1 MKQLLKEN
9 DSGVLDGI
17 MMWVTVAIILAILPT
32 ILYSVSSSTQLILA
46 ANSTVWNTT
55 QAQAATGVSGGFNI
69 LLIVLPVLAVVII
82 IGVLAIL
89 RGRAR

>member
-1 MKQLLKEN
+1 MSLKN
-9 DSGVLDGI
+9 DDAIIDGI
-17 MMWVTVAIILAILPT
+17 MMWVTVAIVLAILPT
-32 ILYSVSSSTQLILA
+32 ILFSVQSSTPMIPA
-46 ANSTVWNTT
+46 NTT
-55 QAQAATGVSGGFNI
+55 WNISQASAATGVSGGFSM